1 MKVIFDE
8 YGLGEKILTI
18 GFDNASANT
27 ASINDLKEICQPNL
41 GGRFFHIRCT
51 CHVLNLC
58 VQDGLKLLSPF
69 LDPIKMALNCI
80 WSYSQVR
87 REWTKFCK
95 INGIKPIKF
104 SRDVPTRWNSTYF
117 LLCQAF
123 QYKDALCSF
132 FSQHVQNITLY
143 PSQWDI
149 CEKILDILRVF
160 NDDTLVF
167 SGVYYPTAHLFL
179 LESLNIVGTLDEHVD
194 SGDPNDIVLLEAIT
208 VMKVKWLNYFRE
220 IPLLYLIAAVFDPR
234 FKLEG
239 LNGGLQ
245 AYYGYLGILDDID
258 ITSIMTKLRNDLIIL
273 FNDYIVR
280 YNLGTLGQSSSS
292 EPVIQTRLSA
302 GDRWLLQR
310 NKKFRDTT
318 TTNNPELDNYLSTN
332 FEFSNESLCSKNF
345 KILEWWNRHQNI
357 YPVLSII
364 AKEILAASISTV
376 AVEQAISLGGNILEA
391 R

>member
-1 MKVIFDE
+1 M
-8 YGLGEKILTI
+8 
-18 GFDNASANT
+18 
-27 ASINDLKEICQPNL
+27 
-41 GGRFFHIRCT
+41 
-51 CHVLNLC
+51 
-58 VQDGLKLLSPF
+58 
-69 LDPIKMALNCI
+69 
-80 WSYSQVR
+80 
-87 REWTKFCK
+87 KFCK

-132 FSQHVQNITLY
+132 FSQHVQNITLF
-143 PSQWDI
+143 PSQQDI
-149 CEKILDILRVF
+149 CEIFLDILKVF
-160 NDDTLVF
+160 NDTTLIF
-167 SGVYYPTAHLFL
+167 SGDYYPTAHLFL

-194 SGDPNDIVLLEAIT
+194 SDDPNDLVLLEAIT

-245 AYYGYLGILDDID
+245 AYYGYLGILDEID
-258 ITSIMTKLRNDLIIL
+258 ITRIMTKLRNDLIEL

-280 YNLGTLGQSSSS
+280 YKLGTLGESSSS

-310 NKKFRDTT
+310 NKKARDTV
-318 TTNNPELDNYLSTN
+318 TNNPELDNYLSTN
-332 FEFSNESLCSKNF
+332 FEFSTEILVSKNF
-345 KILEWWNRHQNI
+345 KILEWWNRYQKI
-357 YPVLSII
+357 YPILSII
-364 AKEILAASISTV
+364 AKEILAAHISTV
-376 AVEQAISLGGNILEA
+376 AVEQAFSM
-391 R
+391 